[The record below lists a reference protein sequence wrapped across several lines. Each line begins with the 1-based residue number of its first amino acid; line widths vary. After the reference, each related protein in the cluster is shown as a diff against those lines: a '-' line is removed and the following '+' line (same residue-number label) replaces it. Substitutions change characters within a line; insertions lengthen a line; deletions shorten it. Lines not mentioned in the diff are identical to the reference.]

1 MKPNYL
7 KLVVDL
13 FLDETPVFKTPDFNM
28 LYDLF
33 LGRDVKPLTAKNAST
48 IVELFLGYGLKQK
61 MQAKD
66 TKLMCDLFYDK
77 TPVLTTPNFNFL
89 YDIFLGR

>member
-1 MKPNYL
+1 MKSNDL

-48 IVELFLGYGLKQK
+48 IVELFLGYGLKPK
-61 MQAKD
+61 MNVKD
-66 TKLMCDLFYDK
+66 
-77 TPVLTTPNFNFL
+77 
-89 YDIFLGR
+89 

>member
-1 MKPNYL
+1 MKPNDL

-13 FLDETPVFKTPDFNM
+13 FLDDTPVLKTPDFSM

-48 IVELFLGYGLKQK
+48 IVELFLGYGVKPK
-61 MQAKD
+61 MNIKH
-66 TKLMCDLFYDK
+66 
-77 TPVLTTPNFNFL
+77 
-89 YDIFLGR
+89 

>member
-13 FLDETPVFKTPDFNM
+13 FLDETLVFTTPDFNM

-33 LGRDVKPLTAKNAST
+33 LGKDVKPLTAKNAGT
-48 IVELFLGYGLKQK
+48 ITNLFLGYGVKPK
-61 MQAKD
+61 MNIKD
-66 TKLMCDLFYDK
+66 
-77 TPVLTTPNFNFL
+77 
-89 YDIFLGR
+89 